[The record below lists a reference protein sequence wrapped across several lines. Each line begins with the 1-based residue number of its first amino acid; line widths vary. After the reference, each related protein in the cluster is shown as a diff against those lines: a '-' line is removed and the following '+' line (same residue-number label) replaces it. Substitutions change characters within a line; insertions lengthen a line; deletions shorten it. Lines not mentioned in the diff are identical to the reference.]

1 MFILVCTMLAGS
13 CVLGFCLGRAVALHE
28 QEMYEGEDDEGIK

>member
-13 CVLGFCLGRAVALHE
+13 CVLGFYLGKVSAMHE